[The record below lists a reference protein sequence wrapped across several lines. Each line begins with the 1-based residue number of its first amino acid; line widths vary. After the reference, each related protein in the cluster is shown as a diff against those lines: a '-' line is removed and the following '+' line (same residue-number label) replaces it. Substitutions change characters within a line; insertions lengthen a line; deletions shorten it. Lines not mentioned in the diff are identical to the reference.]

1 MPTSVV
7 VKVHFPHLRRCGD
20 SVCFPGGFCRVDN
33 VSSKPTLVESPGG
46 LSPPGAPKTVC
57 HGIGPSAQRGAGSP
71 DESGRYLTHP
81 AGVPPV
87 PCAFGLMAHLLELA
101 SCPSND
107 IGIDPFEGRTQLR
120 LVEVAVVGDPAAD
133 ARVVHRGQLSQGQV
147 TAMVTISLRN
157 FNPSHRRRKVTP

>member
-1 MPTSVV
+1 MT
-7 VKVHFPHLRRCGD
+7 
-20 SVCFPGGFCRVDN
+20 
-33 VSSKPTLVESPGG
+33 VSSHTAPDVQPLPWHRTQCAKRCRFARRKLSNQSRAPG
-46 LSPPGAPKTVC
+46 LM
-57 HGIGPSAQRGAGSP
+57 
-71 DESGRYLTHP
+71 THP
-81 AGVPPV
+81 
-87 PCAFGLMAHLLELA
+87 LELA